1 MIACLSLSME
11 YVLSLTVVEKA
22 VFLRLFKSLLNNK
35 WLKGGGAFDATT
47 KLFGTIRTAASL

>member
-1 MIACLSLSME
+1 ME